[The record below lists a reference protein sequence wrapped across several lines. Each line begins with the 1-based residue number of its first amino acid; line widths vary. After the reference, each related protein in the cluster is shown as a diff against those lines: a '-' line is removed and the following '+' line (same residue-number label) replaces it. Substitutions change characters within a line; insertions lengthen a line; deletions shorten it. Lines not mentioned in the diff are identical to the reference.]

1 MQSWLGSL
9 PYSQSCSV
17 VAAWACSLVSL
28 EHTKVRIHMRMKM
41 VKCLPSFGSNAF
53 YEAMLLSYFTK
64 ILTEILRDRPSWF
77 WDRRSLN
84 FSQCFLLEML
94 ENLNFHTHRC
104 MRMVDVF
111 IPSVISWVFT
121 FALKVILII
130 KSASGIC
137 SNYSCS
143 YMGFLDSRIY
153 YNFRERGL
161 VVCILL
167 ESFLFLLSCITI
179 IFDIV
184 DQHRKHRANS
194 FHN

>member
-1 MQSWLGSL
+1 
-9 PYSQSCSV
+9 
-17 VAAWACSLVSL
+17 
-28 EHTKVRIHMRMKM
+28 
-41 VKCLPSFGSNAF
+41 
-53 YEAMLLSYFTK
+53 
-64 ILTEILRDRPSWF
+64 
-77 WDRRSLN
+77 
-84 FSQCFLLEML
+84 
-94 ENLNFHTHRC
+94 

-121 FALKVILII
+121 LALKVILII

-143 YMGFLDSRIY
+143 CMGFLDSKIH

-167 ESFLFLLSCITI
+167 ESYLFLLSCITI

-184 DQHRKHRANS
+184 DQHHKHRANS
-194 FHN
+194 FDN

>member
-9 PYSQSCSV
+9 PYSQSCGE
-17 VAAWACSLVSL
+17 VAARACSLVSL

-41 VKCLPSFGSNAF
+41 MKCLPSFVWKQCVLWGNVIELF
-53 YEAMLLSYFTK
+53 YKNFDRLQ
-64 ILTEILRDRPSWF
+64 ILRDRPSWF

-143 YMGFLDSRIY
+143 CMGFLDSKIH
-153 YNFRERGL
+153 YNFRERVL
-161 VVCILL
+161 WYALCWNH
-167 ESFLFLLSCITI
+167 
-179 IFDIV
+179 IFSYC
-184 DQHRKHRANS
+184 HALP
-194 FHN
+194 